1 MRIDSLWIGQ
11 VALAALMDAAFATAV
26 GSALLKGWL
35 AKDGARPVI
44 APSHP
49 AWLRAQHSLMAAAAA
64 LLLADLGWLVYA
76 AAAMSGAGLG
86 GALGAIPTVLA
97 QTHAGFAW
105 SVAFGGAVV
114 LAVVALSRPDGP
126 LAYAVLWLAVIVIA
140 AGKASLGHAAD
151 TGAFSAAVALQT
163 LHLLVTAAWG
173 GLVLAGGLAV
183 LPALGSSVARGALI
197 RIAQRLSRTSIVAL
211 AFVLATGALNA
222 ARGLGGSLAPL
233 DGSAWGRVL
242 LLKLLL
248 VALALVLGGLNRF
261 SALPRLRRTASTE
274 DAHTFRNILH
284 LEGLTM
290 IGVFIAAAVLAA
302 SVPGFAALG

>member
-35 AKDGARPVI
+35 AKEGARPVI

-97 QTHAGFAW
+97 QTHTGFAW

-151 TGAFSAAVALQT
+151 TGVLSAAVALQT